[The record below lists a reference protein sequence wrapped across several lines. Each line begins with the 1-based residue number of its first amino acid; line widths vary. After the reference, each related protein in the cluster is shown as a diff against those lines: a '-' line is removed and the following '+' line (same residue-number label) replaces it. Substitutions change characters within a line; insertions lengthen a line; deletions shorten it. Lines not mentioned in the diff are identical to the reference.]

1 MGERSGRC
9 LCGAVQYR
17 FSDEPIAARVC
28 WCKDC
33 QHIASN
39 GTVNA
44 VVNTDSLIVEGE
56 LSGYSRIA
64 ESGNEVLRRF
74 CPQCGAHLFAN
85 SSARPQYTVVRIG
98 TLDDPSS
105 IRPTMNIWTKSAP
118 AWACFDA
125 NLDSLD
131 GQAPPPKSSENK

>member
-1 MGERSGRC
+1 MAERSGRC
-9 LCGAVQYR
+9 LCGAVSYH
-17 FSDEPIAARVC
+17 FTGEPIAARVC

-44 VVNTDSLIVEGE
+44 VVDTDSLTINGE
-56 LSGYSRIA
+56 LSEFISVA
-64 ESGNEVLRRF
+64 ESGNQIRRRF
-74 CPQCGAHLFAN
+74 CPTCGSHLFAN

-105 IRPTMNIWTKSAP
+105 ISPTMNIWTKSAP
-118 AWACFDA
+118 AWACFDE
-125 NLDSLD
+125 NLPLIE
-131 GQAPPPKSSENK
+131 GQAPPPKVVEK

>member
-1 MGERSGRC
+1 MVERSGRC
-9 LCGAVQYR
+9 LCGAVKYQ
-17 FSDEPIAARVC
+17 FSSEPIAARVC

-44 VVNTDSLIVEGE
+44 VVTTDGLIIEGE
-56 LSGYSRIA
+56 LSGYTSIA

-74 CPQCGAHLFAN
+74 CPKCGSHLFAN
-85 SSARPQYTVVRIG
+85 SSARPQYTVLRIG

-118 AWACFDA
+118 TWACFDTD
-125 NLDSLD
+125 LDLLE
-131 GQAPPPKSSENK
+131 GQAPPPKVSEQ

>member
-1 MGERSGRC
+1 MVERSGRC
-9 LCGAVQYR
+9 LCGAVKYQ
-17 FSDEPIAARVC
+17 FSSEPIAARVC

-44 VVNTDSLIVEGE
+44 VVTTDGLIIEGE
-56 LSGYSRIA
+56 LSGYTSIA

-74 CPQCGAHLFAN
+74 CPKCGSHLFAN
-85 SSARPQYTVVRIG
+85 SSARPQYTVLRIG

-105 IRPTMNIWTKSAP
+105 IRPTMNIWSKSAP
-118 AWACFDA
+118 TWACFDTD
-125 NLDSLD
+125 LDLLD
-131 GQAPPPKSSENK
+131 GQAPPPKVSEQ